1 MTASWCSQ
9 SELVLQSGRKGQQL
23 RKRLDKLDLDLRQNR
38 LRSNWSARLS
48 RIKDIRSA
56 DSVSATY
63 QLSRS
68 KYQVAVDGELDIAS
82 GTLWLRSASD
92 LWEIFFDILAD
103 RIFADPQKYLG
114 SVLERAYKMDMKER
128 YPLEYAAESQLSD
141 DIDDYDT
148 TEQVEGGQ
156 EVVATEGRHAAPNL
170 DPLRNL
176 PSPGPIPE
184 DTAIKKGAR
193 RVSRSR
199 SSRIQSP
206 SENAQIEDLKTNQYA
221 WHCQACLATKEPN
234 ILAPLSS
241 YVGLHENRR
250 PLIEAQHCD
259 HVNAGG

>member
-1 MTASWCSQ
+1 M
-9 SELVLQSGRKGQQL
+9 
-23 RKRLDKLDLDLRQNR
+23 
-38 LRSNWSARLS
+38 
-48 RIKDIRSA
+48 
-56 DSVSATY
+56 
-63 QLSRS
+63 
-68 KYQVAVDGELDIAS
+68 
-82 GTLWLRSASD
+82 
-92 LWEIFFDILAD
+92 
-103 RIFADPQKYLG
+103 
-114 SVLERAYKMDMKER
+114 
-128 YPLEYAAESQLSD
+128 SD

-259 HVNAGG
+259 HVNAGGARHVGNIILLCRYHHRALGDAFGRSEIIQALNGSNDHSRTFNSDGEKDKVVHGRVITIHPRQREKATSLFFTRQHMDYWLKKAREEGLT